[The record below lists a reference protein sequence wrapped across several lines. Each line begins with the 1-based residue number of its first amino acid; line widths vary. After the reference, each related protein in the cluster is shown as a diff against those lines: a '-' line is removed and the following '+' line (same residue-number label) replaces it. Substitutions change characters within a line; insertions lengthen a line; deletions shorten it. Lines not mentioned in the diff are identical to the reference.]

1 MERWQELVDARR
13 DNPDATREER
23 KAAYLK
29 AGDDLR
35 GQLPSVREIYENQTT
50 SKTMNITTIKGEFA
64 MSSREI
70 AERTGKLHKNVL
82 ADIEK
87 MFDALGIAGLRFQA
101 SYQSAQNKALK
112 EYLLD
117 KELALTLVSGY
128 SIQLRSAII
137 KRWQELEVAQ
147 VQPQPLTQIEVAKS
161 YLAALEVN
169 EALKIEAAKSAV
181 KVSFYDTIIES
192 GELRAAAPV
201 NSQNAPPS

>member
-50 SKTMNITTIKGEFA
+50 SKTMNITTIKGELV

-70 AERTGKLHKNVL
+70 AARTGKLHKNVL
-82 ADIEK
+82 ADIYK
-87 MFDALGIAGLRFQA
+87 MFEDLGIDGLRFQ
-101 SYQSAQNKALK
+101 SGYQAANNQTRK
-112 EYLLD
+112 EYLLPKD
-117 KELALTLVSGY
+117 LALTLVTGY
-128 SIQLRSAII
+128 SVKLRNAVIA
-137 KRWQELEVAQ
+137 RWQELEVAQ